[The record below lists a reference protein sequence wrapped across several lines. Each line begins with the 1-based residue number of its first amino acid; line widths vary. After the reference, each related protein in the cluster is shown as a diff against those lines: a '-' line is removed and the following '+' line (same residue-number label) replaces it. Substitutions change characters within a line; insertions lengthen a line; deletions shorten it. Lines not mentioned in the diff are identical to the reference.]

1 MLKIF
6 IGMVLGYL
14 LFTSP
19 QARRITGDLLR
30 SAAETISPEEERHQ
44 PPASIDQTTKP
55 SLKATKTE
63 TNNIPF
69 EAEQPNIQ

>member
-6 IGMVLGYL
+6 IGVVLGYL

-30 SAAETISPEEERHQ
+30 NAAETISPEAEHQ
-44 PPASIDQTTKP
+44 QLPASIDEPTKP
-55 SLKATKTE
+55 ALKKFDAK
-63 TNNIPF
+63 TNNAPLRTEHPGI
-69 EAEQPNIQ
+69 

>member
-44 PPASIDQTTKP
+44 PPASINQTTKP
-55 SLKATKTE
+55 ALKEFDAK
-63 TNNIPF
+63 TNNAPLRIEHPD
-69 EAEQPNIQ
+69 IQ